1 VVRRVDGRLKVTGG
15 ARYSADVRLPGQVYA
30 VLVDSTI
37 ASGRI
42 VRLETAAAEAAPGV
56 IGVITHLNAPPLE
69 YPADAPQG
77 GASTL
82 RRVAVRAFLGDQ
94 IYFVGQHLAVVVAD
108 TLERAR
114 YAAALVE
121 LEYDSLPA
129 KVELAE
135 HVEDAFHPRRIN
147 GNRESDTVQGD
158 PERAL
163 QQAEVVLD
171 ETYTTPIEH
180 HNPMELSSCTAQ
192 WEDGRLTVYDTTQG
206 VYDQRR
212 ALATT
217 FGLPEENVRVVCA
230 YLGGGFGCKF
240 SVKPHTVLAAV
251 AAQRVHRP
259 VKLVLSRRQMFTSV
273 GYRPANIQRLRLGA
287 SRDGHL
293 QALLHTAVVGTAAH
307 EEWVEHSAALSRSSY
322 ACEHRHTSHRAVRL
336 NLDTPTIM
344 RAPGEAPGS
353 FALESAIDEL
363 AEKLGMD
370 PIELRLRN
378 FAETDP
384 ASGKPWSV
392 NSLREC
398 FQLGAE
404 RFGWSQ
410 RAARREGRELVG
422 FGVAAAAREAVLLPA
437 TVRLRLF
444 GSNLPLE
451 VATAGHDIGTGTYT
465 VLAQLVGAAFGL
477 AADRIQVLLGDTRLP
492 NAPAAGG
499 SATATSVG
507 SAAQLAVS
515 EARRQLIDLA
525 VSDSRSPLFDA
536 DPGSIAMHDGRL
548 EADARRFDV
557 LDELL
562 ERNGYG
568 PGQPLEVNGHFQPPP
583 PAERPFALHTF
594 GAQFCEVRVDADL
607 GILRVERL
615 LGMFSCGR
623 VLNPDTARSQ
633 LLGGMIGGLG
643 MALLEETHVDS
654 RGGRIVN
661 ASLADY
667 LVPVHA
673 DIGSIEA
680 TWIDEF
686 DQQASPIGAK
696 GLGELPIIGVA
707 AAVANAVSNATG
719 VRVRELPIT
728 IEKVLHAGHIDSSRG
743 LHLN

>member
-1 VVRRVDGRLKVTGG
+1 
-15 ARYSADVRLPGQVYA
+15 
-30 VLVDSTI
+30 
-37 ASGRI
+37 
-42 VRLETAAAEAAPGV
+42 
-56 IGVITHLNAPPLE
+56 
-69 YPADAPQG
+69 
-77 GASTL
+77 
-82 RRVAVRAFLGDQ
+82 
-94 IYFVGQHLAVVVAD
+94 
-108 TLERAR
+108 
-114 YAAALVE
+114 
-121 LEYDSLPA
+121 
-129 KVELAE
+129 
-135 HVEDAFHPRRIN
+135 
-147 GNRESDTVQGD
+147 
-158 PERAL
+158 
-163 QQAEVVLD
+163 
-171 ETYTTPIEH
+171 
-180 HNPMELSSCTAQ
+180 
-192 WEDGRLTVYDTTQG
+192 
-206 VYDQRR
+206 
-212 ALATT
+212 
-217 FGLPEENVRVVCA
+217 VRVVCA
-230 YLGGGFGCKF
+230 FLGGGFGCKF
-240 SVKPHTVLAAV
+240 SVKPHTLLAAV
-251 AAQRVHRP
+251 AAQCVNRP

-287 SRDGHL
+287 SHDGRL
-293 QALLHTAVVGTAAH
+293 EALVHDAVLGTATH
-307 EEWVEHSAALSRSSY
+307 EEWVEHSAALSRSAY

-363 AEKLGMD
+363 AVKLGMD

-378 FAETDP
+378 FAESDP
-384 ASGKPWSV
+384 ATGKPWSA

-398 FQLGAE
+398 FRVGAE
-404 RFGWSQ
+404 RFSWSH

-444 GSNLPLE
+444 GSSMPLE

-465 VLAQLVGAAFGL
+465 ILAQLVGAAFGL

-507 SAAQLAVS
+507 SAAHLAITD
-515 EARRQLIDLA
+515 ARRQLIDLA

-536 DPGSIAMHDGRL
+536 DPNSIAMHDARL
-548 EADARRFDV
+548 EADPRRFDL

-568 PGQPLEVNGHFQPPP
+568 PRRPLEVNGHFEPPP
-583 PAERPFALHTF
+583 PDERAFALHTF

-607 GILRVERL
+607 GVLRVERL
-615 LGMFSCGR
+615 LGVFSCGR
-623 VLNPDTARSQ
+623 VLNPTTARSQ

-643 MALLEETHVDS
+643 MALLEETRVDP
-654 RGGRIVN
+654 RVGRIVN

-686 DQQASPIGAK
+686 DVHASPIGAK
-696 GLGELPIIGVA
+696 GLGELPIVGVA
-707 AAVANAVSNATG
+707 AAIANAVYNATG
-719 VRVRELPIT
+719 VRVRELPIS

-743 LHLN
+743 LHLK

>member
-1 VVRRVDGRLKVTGG
+1 
-15 ARYSADVRLPGQVYA
+15 LPGQVYA
-30 VLVDSTI
+30 VLVDSAI

-42 VRLETAAAEAAPGV
+42 LRLETAAAESAPGV
-56 IGVITHLNAPPLE
+56 LAVMTHLDTPPLH
-69 YPADAPQG
+69 YPDDAPQG

-82 RRVAVRAFLGDQ
+82 RRVAVRAFLGDRVH
-94 IYFVGQHLAVVVAD
+94 FVGQHLAVVVAD

-121 LEYDSLPA
+121 VDYEAASP
-129 KVELAE
+129 KVALAA
-135 HVEDAFHPRRIN
+135 HLDDAFQPQRIN
-147 GNRESDTVQGD
+147 GNREADTTRGKPDQ
-158 PERAL
+158 AL
-163 QQAEVVLD
+163 QEAEVVLD
-171 ETYTTPIEH
+171 ETYVTPIEH
-180 HNPMELSSCTAQ
+180 HNPMELSSCTAV
-192 WEDGRLTVYDTTQG
+192 WEDGTLTLYDTTQG

-240 SVKPHTVLAAV
+240 SVKPHTVLAAL
-251 AAQRVHRP
+251 AARRVHRP

-273 GYRPANIQRLRLGA
+273 GYRPSNIQRLQLGA
-287 SRDGHL
+287 SRDGRL
-293 QALLHTAVVGTAAH
+293 QALVHAAVLGTAAY

-322 ACEHRHTSHRAVRL
+322 ACEHRRTSHRAVRL

-378 FAETDP
+378 FAESDP
-384 ASGKPWSV
+384 ATGKPWSA

-398 FQLGAE
+398 FRLGAE
-404 RFGWSQ
+404 RFGWS
-410 RAARREGRELVG
+410 RHAPRREGRELVG
-422 FGVAAAAREAVLLPA
+422 FGMAAAAREAVLLPA

-444 GSNLPLE
+444 GRERPLE

-465 VLAQLVGAAFGL
+465 ILAQLVGDGL
-477 AADRIQVLLGDTRLP
+477 GLSTDRIEVLLGDTLLP
-492 NAPAAGG
+492 DAPAAGG

-507 SAAQLAVS
+507 SAAHVAVS

-525 VSDSRSPLFDA
+525 VSDSRSPLFDV
-536 DPGSIAMHDGRL
+536 DPGSIALHDGRL
-548 EADARRFDV
+548 EADPRRFDA

-568 PGQPLEVNGHFQPPP
+568 PAQPLEVNGHFQPPP

-615 LGMFSCGR
+615 LGVFSCGR
-623 VLNPDTARSQ
+623 VLNPTTARSQ

-643 MALLEETHVDS
+643 MALLEETRVDP
-654 RGGRIVN
+654 RAGRIVN

-686 DQQASPIGAK
+686 DPHASPIGAK
-696 GLGELPIIGVA
+696 GLGELPIVGVA
-707 AAVANAVSNATG
+707 AAIANAVYNATG

-743 LHLN
+743 LHLK